1 MRSVN
6 LPTREELTIP
16 SLELDWVDGVLRRLR
31 RLVHPCT
38 SFHTVFEEATA
49 GIMVHEPDTGEM
61 VAVNPRACEMFGYDR
76 DEATDLT
83 VEDLIAGEPPYDRDR
98 AAHVTERVL
107 QEGAQ
112 TVEWRYRRR
121 DGTSFWGEV
130 KLQTIRFQQSR
141 RVLAL
146 VSDIT
151 DRKRYEQALEEAEQ
165 SARQANRFKSA
176 ILTNLSHAVR
186 TPLTAIL
193 GYADVLEDK
202 VEGEARRFA
211 AQIRKSSQRLQETYS
226 ALLELA
232 ELEASSRE
240 LSRER
245 VDLAAVASMVVQTY
259 HTLAETQDVS
269 LQFDPPTTTCVGS
282 FDREGVVRI
291 VEELVE
297 NALLVTGA
305 GGEVRVAVAATDDGA
320 RIEVSDTGPGI
331 PDGFRPRMFEA
342 FAQYNDRNGRS
353 VRGAGIGLTIV
364 KGLVDLMGGTID
376 VDSNPA
382 QGTTITI
389 QLPME

>member
-1 MRSVN
+1 
-6 LPTREELTIP
+6 
-16 SLELDWVDGVLRRLR
+16 
-31 RLVHPCT
+31 VHPCT

>member
-376 VDSNPA
+376 VDSNPG